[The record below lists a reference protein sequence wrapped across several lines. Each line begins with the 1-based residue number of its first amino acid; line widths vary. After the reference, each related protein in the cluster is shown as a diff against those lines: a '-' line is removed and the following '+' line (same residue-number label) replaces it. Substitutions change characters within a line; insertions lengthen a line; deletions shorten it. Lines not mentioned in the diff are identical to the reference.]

1 MINHALKEAV
11 SSRILPRVQTPAQY
25 IGGEWNSVV
34 KDSGSVRGRLCLCF
48 PDTYSIGMSH
58 YGLQVLYALINA
70 RPDWACERAFAPW
83 IDMEQRLREER
94 LPLFS
99 LETYTPLREFD
110 IVGFSLQHDLCYTNV
125 LTMLDLGG
133 IPLHAEQRA
142 ADDPL
147 VIAGGPCAWNPEPMA
162 EFIDAFV
169 IGDGEVALPAVC
181 DAWIDSAGRGLTR
194 SERLLRLAAS
204 LPFVYVPRFYEAVAA
219 PAEPGCVRRILCE
232 APEQIVPA
240 VLENLDSVPLPTA
253 PIVPWVE
260 TVQDRIALEIMRGCP
275 WRCRFCQSTSIKR
288 PLRFRSVESI
298 VEGAKAAYRNTG
310 HNEISL
316 LSLSSSDYRGFD
328 VLMQRM
334 QSEFRP
340 LHVAVSLP
348 SLRVNEQLRSAAEL
362 LNTDRHGGLT
372 LAPEAAREAMRERL
386 GKRITDD
393 DLYSGCRKAF
403 ELGFSRVKLYFMCG
417 LPGEQPEDLDGII
430 EMSENVSRLGKE
442 VSGRFAVV
450 VANVSNLVP
459 KPHTPLQW
467 EPMQTREYLTAAKR
481 QLLSRLRH
489 RTVQLKCH
497 DVETSLL
504 EGVCCRG
511 DRRLARAIEAAWRA
525 GSRFDAWSEQ
535 LQASRWW
542 EMIATAGIDVNQI
555 LHTRWPTDAR
565 FPWDHIT
572 IRQGRDYLVRECCA
586 MQAASCHNEPLPN
599 DHRDQ

>member
-11 SSRILPRVQTPAQY
+11 ASRVLPRVQTPARY

-34 KDSGSVRGRLCLCF
+34 KDAAAVRGRLCLCF
-48 PDTYSIGMSH
+48 PDTYGIGMSH
-58 YGLQVLYALINA
+58 YGLQVLYSLVNA
-70 RPDWACERAFAPW
+70 RTDWACERAFAPW
-83 IDMEQRLREER
+83 IDMEQQLRNER

-99 LETYTPLREFD
+99 LETYTPLCEFD

-133 IPLHAEQRA
+133 IRLRADDRA

-147 VIAGGPCAWNPEPMA
+147 VVAGGPCAWNPEPMA

-169 IGDGEVALPAVC
+169 LGDGEAALPAVC
-181 DAWIDSAGRGLTR
+181 DAWIDSAGRGLSR
-194 SERLLRLAAS
+194 SERLLRLAAG
-204 LPFVYVPRFYEAVAA
+204 LPFVYVPRFYEPAA
-219 PAEPGCVRRILCE
+219 SGVGPGMVRRTTAE
-232 APEQIVPA
+232 VPERIEPA
-240 VLENLDSVPLPTA
+240 VLDDLDAAPLPTS

-275 WRCRFCQSTSIKR
+275 GRCRFCQSTTIKR

-298 VEGAKAAYRNTG
+298 VDAARAAYRNTG

-316 LSLSSSDYRGFD
+316 LSLSSSDYRWFD
-328 VLMQRM
+328 ELMQRM

-348 SLRVNEQLRSAAEL
+348 SLRVNEQLRTAAEL

-372 LAPEAAREAMRERL
+372 LAPEAAREAMRVRL
-386 GKRITDD
+386 GKPITDD
-393 DLYSGCRKAF
+393 DLYAGCRKAF
-403 ELGFSRVKLYFMCG
+403 EYGFSRVKLYFLCG

-430 EMSENVSRLGKE
+430 EMAENVSRLAKE
-442 VSGRFAVV
+442 VSGRFATV

-467 EPMQTREYLTAAKR
+467 EPMQTREYLTAAR
-481 QLLSRLRH
+481 RHLLARLRH

-504 EGVCCRG
+504 EGMFCRG
-511 DRRLARAIEAAWRA
+511 DRRMAHAIEAGWRGGA
-525 GSRFDAWSEQ
+525 RFDAWSEQ
-535 LQASRWW
+535 LQAARWW
-542 EMIATAGIDVNQI
+542 EAIAAAGIDANEV
-555 LHTRWPTDAR
+555 LHTRWPADAR
-565 FPWDHIT
+565 FPWDHIV
-572 IRQGRDYLVRECCA
+572 IRQGRDYLARECCA
-586 MQAASCHNEPLPN
+586 MQAALCPGEAAPDEP
-599 DHRDQ
+599 RDV